1 MTRPRHTALSVL
13 GLSSMLLLTAC
24 FGPPSPSPSSSS
36 AAPTASPTASSAS
49 PSTSPSTTAGS
60 STPATSTSAPSTS
73 AAPTSPAAPPPSSAP
88 AGPPPAPGPGP
99 TQQPQPT
106 QEPQPTGLPEQT
118 APLTVY
124 YVAVGDNGVSGP
136 KIGCGDS
143 LVATTTA
150 PVKFTDQVRPSVET
164 LLANK
169 KRDVG
174 LSGLINVLYQSNLA
188 YLGGELNGSTISI
201 WLSGNFM
208 LGGVCDI
215 PRAKAQLEYTAMA
228 ASGATSALVYVNG
241 RPIDEVLSLK

>member
-13 GLSSMLLLTAC
+13 GLSSLMLLTGC
-24 FGPPSPSPSSSS
+24 FGPPSPSPTTSS
-36 AAPTASPTASSAS
+36 AAPSASPTTSA
-49 PSTSPSTTAGS
+49 TPSTTATGTATA
-60 STPATSTSAPSTS
+60 TPTPPPSTS
-73 AAPTSPAAPPPSSAP
+73 AAPTTAAAPPPSSAP
-88 AGPPPAPGPGP
+88 AGPPP
-99 TQQPQPT
+99 T

-118 APLTVY
+118 GPLTIY
-124 YVAVGDNGVSGP
+124 YVAVDDNGVSGP
-136 KIGCGDS
+136 RIGCGDS
-143 LVATTTA
+143 LVATTTG
-150 PVKFTDQVRPSVET
+150 PVRFTDQVRPSVET

-174 LSGLINVLYQSNLA
+174 MSGLINVLYQSSLT

-201 WLSGNFM
+201 WLSGQFM

-228 ASGATSALVYVNG
+228 ASGATNALVYVNG

>member
-13 GLSSMLLLTAC
+13 GLSGLMLLTGC
-24 FGPPSPSPSSSS
+24 FGPPSPSPTSSS
-36 AAPTASPTASSAS
+36 AAPSASPTISA
-49 PSTSPSTTAGS
+49 TPSTTATGTTTA
-60 STPATSTSAPSTS
+60 TPTSPPSTS
-73 AAPTSPAAPPPSSAP
+73 AAPTTAAAPPPSSTPGA
-88 AGPPPAPGPGP
+88 PPP
-99 TQQPQPT
+99 TQERQPT

-118 APLTVY
+118 GPLSIY
-124 YVAVGDNGVSGP
+124 YVAVDDNGVSGP
-136 KIGCGDS
+136 RIGCGDS
-143 LVATTTA
+143 LVATTTG
-150 PVKFTDQVRPSVET
+150 PVRFTDQVRPSVET

-174 LSGLINVLYQSNLA
+174 MSGLINVLYQSSLT

-201 WLSGNFM
+201 WLSGQFM

-228 ASGATSALVYVNG
+228 ASGATSAHVYVNG

>member
-1 MTRPRHTALSVL
+1 M
-13 GLSSMLLLTAC
+13 G
-24 FGPPSPSPSSSS
+24 
-36 AAPTASPTASSAS
+36 
-49 PSTSPSTTAGS
+49 
-60 STPATSTSAPSTS
+60 
-73 AAPTSPAAPPPSSAP
+73 
-88 AGPPPAPGPGP
+88 
-99 TQQPQPT
+99 
-106 QEPQPTGLPEQT
+106 
-118 APLTVY
+118 PLTVY

-150 PVKFTDQVRPSVET
+150 PVRFTDQVGPSVGT

-174 LSGLINVLYQSNLA
+174 LSGLINVLYQSNLT
-188 YLGGELNGSTISI
+188 YLGGELDGSTISI
-201 WLSGNFM
+201 WLSGQFM

-228 ASGATSALVYVNG
+228 ASGATSAQVFVNG